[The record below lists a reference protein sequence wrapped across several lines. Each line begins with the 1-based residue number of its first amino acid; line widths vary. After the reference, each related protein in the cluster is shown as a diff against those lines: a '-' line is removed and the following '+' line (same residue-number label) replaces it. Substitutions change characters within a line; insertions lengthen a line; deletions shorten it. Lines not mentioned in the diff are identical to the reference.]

1 MSVTVPELDFD
12 THDGFL
18 HAVLGLLGASR
29 EIASLADAAAAA
41 GGRTGDGGPVSGDG
55 EAEDAVLLALLGVL
69 SLSGRAQ
76 RIAET
81 WAEGASPPEGPPP
94 ARVPVRPVEDLLR

>member
-1 MSVTVPELDFD
+1 MSVTAPELDFD

-41 GGRTGDGGPVSGDG
+41 VGRTGDGGPVSGHG

-81 WAEGASPPEGPPP
+81 WADGASPPEGPPP
-94 ARVPVRPVEDLLR
+94 ATVPVQPVEDLLR